1 MVGHCWITSSVSD
14 KVTRSNVLLVGTKE
28 AVLAIS
34 AEMLADLEVRNAVQ
48 IVSSLDETWYFGST
62 MQGIN
67 FRAFYMNLMGA
78 LDTSLEEKR
87 AHMQQGCS
95 FERLCSHELRL
106 ECTFIHMCSAMRMM
120 WMGKLPGTM
129 APAVLLDSM
138 LTIMQVSYTNPKM
151 PSIP

>member
-48 IVSSLDETWYFGST
+48 IVSSLDETWYFGSKV
-62 MQGIN
+62 QGIN

-95 FERLCSHELRL
+95 FERLCSHE
-106 ECTFIHMCSAMRMM
+106 
-120 WMGKLPGTM
+120 
-129 APAVLLDSM
+129 
-138 LTIMQVSYTNPKM
+138 
-151 PSIP
+151 